1 MYFFILLLKKI
12 DFKILLIK
20 KEHDKNMFRHQ
31 GKNRTFIHN
40 LRLATLLSFVAG
52 IVNVTGVLSI
62 QTLTTN
68 VTGHFAYFA
77 EEIMKRDYTVA
88 ITFFVFTIFFLFG
101 AFVSN
106 FLAELISKKRPNLSH
121 VIPISLEIIVL
132 IGVGIFGT
140 QSELASI
147 EGKWIAFSL
156 LFAMGIQ
163 NALVTKISQ
172 SIVRTTHLTGLYTD
186 LGIELSQLFFYKRP
200 EEKKKLKTSIY
211 LRLSIIV
218 FFLIGCFSG
227 GFLYNLLEIKTL
239 YVAATFLLIAL
250 LYDYIRLQF
259 HVIKRKTFQH
269 KTIVNK

>member
-1 MYFFILLLKKI
+1 
-12 DFKILLIK
+12 
-20 KEHDKNMFRHQ
+20 MFRHQ

-77 EEIMKRDYTVA
+77 EEIMKRDYAAA

-101 AFVSN
+101 AFTSN
-106 FLAELISKKRPNLSH
+106 FLAELISKKHPNLSH
-121 VIPISLEIIVL
+121 VIPISLEMIVL
-132 IGVGIFGT
+132 IGVGVFGA
-140 QSELASI
+140 QSALSSI
-147 EGKWIAFSL
+147 EGKWIAFSM

-163 NALVTKISQ
+163 NSLVTKISQ
-172 SIVRTTHLTGLYTD
+172 STVRTTHLTGLFTD
-186 LGIELSQLFFYKRP
+186 LGIELSQLFFYKKP

-211 LRLSIIV
+211 LRLSIIA
-218 FFLIGCFSG
+218 FFFIGCFSG
-227 GFLYNLLEIKTL
+227 GFLYNLLEMKTL
-239 YVAATFLLIAL
+239 FVAATFLLIAL

-259 HVIKRKTFQH
+259 HVIKRKTFHH
-269 KTIVNK
+269 KTILDK